1 MSHPLAAAPAF
12 RETPGIK
19 VCGLIEPAEAVDCLA
34 AGVDWIGLNFHP
46 PSPRFAS
53 PDRARAVLS
62 ACDRAD
68 AFVGLFVDRPP
79 AEVAATCRALGL
91 SRVQLHGDEPP
102 EDLAELADFFL
113 IRAFRLRDASA
124 VAAMSAYLERAEELG
139 RRPDAVLIDAW
150 SPSAFGGTGATI
162 SASLLDDL
170 PPIPRLMLAGG
181 LTPENVAPRAALVR
195 PWMVDAASGV
205 ESAPGR
211 KDPAKVRN
219 LVHALRPWMNSRE
232 FPHYPLDSPRSG

>member
-1 MSHPLAAAPAF
+1 MSDPLAAETPF
-12 RETPGIK
+12 RGTPGIK
-19 VCGLIEPAEAVDCLA
+19 VCGLTEPSEAVACLA

-46 PSPRFAS
+46 PSPRFVDAA
-53 PDRARAVLS
+53 RARAVLD

-102 EDLAELADFFL
+102 EALAELADFFL

-124 VAAMSAYLERAEELG
+124 VAAMGEHLERAARLG
-139 RRPDAVLIDAW
+139 RAPDAVLIDAW

-162 SASLLDDL
+162 AASILDDL

-181 LTPENVAPRAALVR
+181 LTPENVADRAAAVR
-195 PWMVDAASGV
+195 PWMVDLASGV

-211 KDPAKVRN
+211 KDPAKVRA
-219 LVHALRPWMNSRE
+219 LVHALRPQKTEASR
-232 FPHYPLDSPRSG
+232 HSPLDTPPRAS

>member
-1 MSHPLAAAPAF
+1 MPHAFAAEPASGF
-12 RETPGIK
+12 RGCPGIK
-19 VCGLIEPAEAVDCLA
+19 VCGLIDPAEAVDCLA

-46 PSPRFAS
+46 PSPRFTTF
-53 PDRARAVLS
+53 DRAGAVLS

-79 AEVAATCRALGL
+79 SEIAATCRTLGL

-113 IRAFRLRDASA
+113 IRAFRLRNASA
-124 VAAMSAYLERAEELG
+124 VAAMAAHLERAERLG
-139 RRPDAVLIDAW
+139 RAPDAVLIDAW
-150 SPSAFGGTGATI
+150 SPSAFGGTGAMI
-162 SASLLDDL
+162 DPSILDDL
-170 PPIPRLMLAGG
+170 PPMPRLMLAGG
-181 LTPENVAPRAALVR
+181 LTPENVTSRVAIVH

-211 KDPAKVRN
+211 KDPAKVRA
-219 LVHALRPWMNSRE
+219 LVHALRPPADPPPNSRE
-232 FPHYPLDSPRSG
+232 FPD